1 MNNAI
6 IFIRILIQ
14 IYRQQVLKE
23 QMTDNI
29 TMIKYE
35 ASKIHSDLMNKE
47 NQKSDTKWKV
57 LHDK

>member
-47 NQKSDTKWKV
+47 NQKKRHKMESAA
-57 LHDK
+57 

>member
-23 QMTDNI
+23 QITDNI

-47 NQKSDTKWKV
+47 NQKKRHKMESAA
-57 LHDK
+57 